1 MPRAALLAF
10 ALLAFVL
17 PMATGCAS
25 GSGAARAAVD
35 SSDVFAPATGLR
47 LVEVARGLARPLY
60 VTAPAGDP
68 RLFVVEQGGRVRII
82 KGGRVLPRPYIDLS
96 DRISS
101 GGERGLLSI
110 AFHPAYARNGFFF
123 VNYTNRHGDTRVER
137 YQVTR
142 DPDVADPASAKLVLA
157 VDQPYVNHNGGH
169 VLFGPDGHLYVGMG
183 DGGAGGDPHGNGQN
197 PRALLGK
204 LLRIDVD
211 APDPRPQIWAIGLR
225 NPWRFA
231 FDPPSGL
238 LFIADVGQDKWE
250 EVDVAPLARRGLNYG
265 WNIMEG
271 KHEYARRG
279 RSTAG
284 LVAPIV
290 EYGHGDGCSIT
301 GGFVYRGRAM
311 PDLDGTYFFSDY
323 CNGWIRSF
331 RVRDGRALERREWRG
346 LDAGSVTSFGLDSAG
361 ELYLTN
367 MNGAVYRFARAGA
380 AGG

>member
-1 MPRAALLAF
+1 MPRAALIAS
-10 ALLAFVL
+10 ALLASLL
-17 PMATGCAS
+17 PMAAGCAP

-35 SSDVFAPATGLR
+35 SSDVFVPATGLR
-47 LVEVARGLARPLY
+47 LVEVARGLDRPLC
-60 VTAPAGDP
+60 VTAPAGDS
-68 RLFVVEQGGRVRII
+68 RLFVVEQGGRVKIVQA
-82 KGGRVLPRPYIDLS
+82 GRVLARPFIDLS
-96 DRISS
+96 DRISA

-110 AFHPAYARNGFFF
+110 AFHPAYAKNGFFF
-123 VNYTNRHGDTRVER
+123 VNYTNRRGDTRVER

-211 APDPRPQIWAIGLR
+211 APDPRPEIWAIGLR

-231 FDPPSGL
+231 FDAPSGL
-238 LFIADVGQDKWE
+238 LYIADVGQDKWE
-250 EVDVAPLARRGLNYG
+250 EVDVAPLAQRGLNYG

-279 RSTAG
+279 RSIAG

-301 GGFVYRGRAM
+301 GGFVYRGSAM
-311 PDLDGTYFFSDY
+311 PDLAGTYFFSDY
-323 CNGWIRSF
+323 CDGWIRSF
-331 RVRDGRALERREWRG
+331 RMRDGRALERREWRG

-361 ELYLTN
+361 EMYLTTQD
-367 MNGAVYRFARAGA
+367 GILRKFVPAS
-380 AGG
+380 